1 MDTRASSKIIIPK
14 KIVFSEKF
22 QKKFSIYSFFFAI
35 FEILNSSKNPLGI
48 ESIPLV
54 ERIFADLIHTTEA
67 LKKARLRS
75 KNDSSQTINSTVN
88 TGKGK

>member
-1 MDTRASSKIIIPK
+1 MN
-14 KIVFSEKF
+14 FS
-22 QKKFSIYSFFFAI
+22 FFAI
-35 FEILNSSKNPLGI
+35 FGIFQKNPLGI

>member
-1 MDTRASSKIIIPK
+1 MFFGR
-14 KIVFSEKF
+14 FSEF
-22 QKKFSIYSFFFAI
+22 NLELA
-35 FEILNSSKNPLGI
+35 KNPLGI

-75 KNDSSQTINSTVN
+75 KNDSSQTINSSVN

>member
-1 MDTRASSKIIIPK
+1 MNY
-14 KIVFSEKF
+14 E
-22 QKKFSIYSFFFAI
+22 YFFVNYEFLE
-35 FEILNSSKNPLGI
+35 FFKKNPLGI